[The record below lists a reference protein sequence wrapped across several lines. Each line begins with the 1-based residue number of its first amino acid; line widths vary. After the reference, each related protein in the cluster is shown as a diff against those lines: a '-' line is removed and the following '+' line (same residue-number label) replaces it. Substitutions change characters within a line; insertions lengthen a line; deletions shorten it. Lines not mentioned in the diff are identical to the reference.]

1 MRDYL
6 LDCPDR
12 SRLSARLAGVELS
25 PCTGLSLCGIGPRL
39 KPVPAGMLLRS
50 GISCAV
56 LLACLVGV
64 AGAQNSER
72 EPSPHA
78 IEQAQ
83 CSLLE
88 AHHAISSIPA
98 LASLAEELKR
108 SNPYLHDRHIAEVL
122 CHDFT
127 HHGQKDMVVLVQDGA
142 QVTREWLA
150 FRRHYSGWTLIFRR
164 KTQAVDLGLGGDSIE
179 EWEPIFRAN
188 DPDCCPSGGQTYRL
202 FHWNG
207 KQFVL
212 SATKKIAPS
221 APLSPGATPTAP

>member
-1 MRDYL
+1 
-6 LDCPDR
+6 
-12 SRLSARLAGVELS
+12 V
-25 PCTGLSLCGIGPRL
+25 GPRLESVRNWTWL
-39 KPVPAGMLLRS
+39 KPVPVGMLLRRE
-50 GISCAV
+50 ILCA
-56 LLACLVGV
+56 LLLTCLVGTP
-64 AGAQNSER
+64 GAQNSELEAR
-72 EPSPHA
+72 RRA

-108 SNPYLHDRHIAEVL
+108 ANPYLHDRLIAEVL

-127 HHGQKDMVVLVQDGA
+127 GHGQKDMVVFVQDGA
-142 QVTREWLA
+142 QVTSEWLA

-164 KTQAVDLGLGGDSIE
+164 KTQAVDLGLAGGSIE

-207 KQFVL
+207 KQFVR

-221 APLSPGATPTAP
+221 APHGAGAAWTAP